1 MAMDISDL
9 RFLVAEDNEFQRR
22 WLVVMLTN
30 LGANHIVEAADG
42 HSALNILHD
51 SSPPINI
58 CFIDLNMP
66 GMDGLELIRHMAKE
80 DNPASIILASALDP
94 SLVFSVETMS
104 KAYGVNLLGTIA
116 KPATPENL
124 LELIALYQPRQVKD
138 TQPQSASPEFTIAQ
152 IAAGLRNNEFLP
164 YFQPKVE
171 LETGHIKG
179 AEAFAR
185 WHHPAHGLIPPS
197 AFLSKLEGT
206 EHLNTLSWAMIEK
219 SAAACKAWHDLGSPI
234 SVSIN
239 LAADSLAGAGAAEH
253 IAALVAR
260 HGIDPSCIILEV
272 TESAAKIDNPQ
283 FLENLARLRM
293 NGFVLAIDDFG
304 TGHASNQELLRIPFS
319 EVKIDRSFV
328 AGASKNEAIKV
339 VLSSSLDLAR
349 KLNRQST
356 AVGVETRHDWDILL
370 QLGCTHAQG
379 YYIAKPMESS
389 ALPAWME
396 EWAEFF

>member
-1 MAMDISDL
+1 MNISDL
-9 RFLVAEDNEFQRR
+9 HYLVAEDNEFQRR

-30 LGANHIVEAADG
+30 LGANHIVEAEDG
-42 HSALNILHD
+42 HSALEILHD
-51 SSPPINI
+51 PSKSIDI

-124 LELIALYQPRQVKD
+124 RELIALYQPKQDRA
-138 TQPQSASPEFTIAQ
+138 TEARSTGPEFTLAEIAQ
-152 IAAGLRNNEFLP
+152 GLANDQFMP

-171 LETGHIKG
+171 IETGHIKG

-185 WHHPAHGLIPPS
+185 WLHPVHGMISPA
-197 AFLSKLEGT
+197 AFLSKLENT
-206 EHLNTLSWAMIEK
+206 THLDTLSWAMIEK
-219 SAAACKAWHDLGSPI
+219 SAAACRSWKALGYPI

-239 LAADSLAGAGAAEH
+239 LASSCLTRAGCAEH
-253 IAALVAR
+253 IVGIVAKYEVE
-260 HGIDPSCIILEV
+260 PSNIIFEI
-272 TESAAKIDNPQ
+272 TESAAKIDDPQ
-283 FLENLARLRM
+283 YLENLARLRM
-293 NGFVLAIDDFG
+293 NGFNLAIDDFG
-304 TGHASNQELLRIPFS
+304 TGHASMQELLRIPFS

-328 AGASKNEAIKV
+328 VGASKNEAIRV
-339 VLSSSLDLAR
+339 VLSSSLELAR

-356 AVGVETRHDWDILL
+356 AVGVETRHDWDLL
-370 QLGCTHAQG
+370 QQLGCTHAQG
-379 YYIAKPMESS
+379 YYIAKPMESNV
-389 ALPAWME
+389 LPAWME
-396 EWAEFF
+396 EWSQFF

>member
-1 MAMDISDL
+1 MNISDL

-30 LGANHIVEAADG
+30 LGANHIVEAEDG
-42 HSALNILHD
+42 HSALDILHNA
-51 SSPPINI
+51 SQPIHI

-116 KPATPENL
+116 KPATPESL
-124 LELIALYQPRQVKD
+124 LELIALYQPKQAKGA
-138 TQPQSASPEFTIAQ
+138 QPLPAGPVFTLEQ
-152 IAAGLRNNEFLP
+152 IAEGLRNNEFLP

-171 LETGHIKG
+171 IETGHIKG

-185 WHHPAHGLIPPS
+185 WHHPVHGLIYPS
-197 AFLSKLEGT
+197 DFLSKLEGT
-206 EHLNTLSWAMIEK
+206 EHLNTLSWAMIEQ
-219 SAAACKAWHDLGSPI
+219 SAAACKTWLDLDSAI

-239 LAADSLAGAGAAEH
+239 LAADSLANAGNAEH
-253 IAALVAR
+253 IARLIAK
-260 HGIDPSCIILEV
+260 HSIDPSHIIFEI

-328 AGASKNEAIKV
+328 VGASKNDAIKA
-339 VLSSSLDLAR
+339 VLSSSLDLAG

-356 AVGVETRHDWDILL
+356 AVGVETRHDWDLLL

-389 ALPAWME
+389 ALPGWME
-396 EWAEFF
+396 EWAQFF

>member
-1 MAMDISDL
+1 MDISDL
-9 RFLVAEDNEFQRR
+9 RFLVAEDNDFQRR
-22 WLVVMLTN
+22 WLIVMLTN
-30 LGANHIVEAADG
+30 LGANHIIEADDG
-42 HSALNILHD
+42 HTALGFLHNP
-51 SSPPINI
+51 SQPINI

-80 DNPASIILASALDP
+80 SNPPSIILASALDP

-124 LELIALYQPRQVKD
+124 LELIGLYE
-138 TQPQSASPEFTIAQ
+138 PQQARVNEATASGPIFSLEEIVH
-152 IAAGLRNNEFLP
+152 GLRNDQFLP

-171 LETGHIKG
+171 LESGHVKS

-185 WHHPAHGLIPPS
+185 WNHPVHGLLPPA
-197 AFLSKLEGT
+197 AFLPTLEGT
-206 EHLNTLSWAMIEK
+206 EHLNTLSWIIIEK
-219 SAAACKAWHDLGSPI
+219 SAAACHAWKDLDFPI

-239 LAADSLAGAGAAEH
+239 VASSSLAEDGSAEH
-253 IAALVAR
+253 IAGIVAKQ
-260 HGIDPSCIILEV
+260 GIDSSLITLEI
-272 TESAAKIDNPQ
+272 TESAAKIDNPRY
-283 FLENLARLRM
+283 LENLARLRM
-293 NGFVLAIDDFG
+293 KGFVLAIDDFG
-304 TGHASNQELLRIPFS
+304 TGHASMQELLRIPFS

-328 AGASKNEAIKV
+328 AGASKNDSV
-339 VLSSSLDLAR
+339 RLVLSSNLELAR

-356 AVGVETRHDWDILL
+356 AVGVETRHDWDLLL

-389 ALPAWME
+389 VLPGWMD
-396 EWAEFF
+396 EWAQFF

>member
-1 MAMDISDL
+1 MNISDL
-9 RFLVAEDNEFQRR
+9 HFLVAEDNEFQRR

-30 LGANHIVEAADG
+30 LGANHIIEAADG
-42 HSALNILHD
+42 LSALSILHD
-51 SSPPINI
+51 ASRSIDI

-124 LELIALYQPRQVKD
+124 LELIASYQPKRD
-138 TQPQSASPEFTIAQ
+138 RESETQSPIPQFTLDQ
-152 IAAGLRNNEFLP
+152 IVHGLKNDQFIP

-171 LETGHIKG
+171 IETRHIKS

-185 WHHPAHGLIPPS
+185 WLHPEHGLLTPA
-197 AFLSKLEGT
+197 AFLPLLEET
-206 EHLNTLSWAMIEK
+206 EHMNTLSWAMIEK
-219 SAAACKAWHDLGSPI
+219 SAAACRAWRNIGAQI

-239 LAADSLAGAGAAEH
+239 LASSSLTAAGCAEH
-253 IAALVAR
+253 IAGIVAK
-260 HGIDPSCIILEV
+260 HDISPSNIIFEV

-283 FLENLARLRM
+283 YLENLARLRM
-293 NGFVLAIDDFG
+293 KGFVLAIDDFG
-304 TGHASNQELLRIPFS
+304 TGHASMQELLRIPFS

-328 AGASKNEAIKV
+328 VGASKNDSIKL
-339 VLSSSLDLAR
+339 VLSSSLELAR

-356 AVGVETRHDWDILL
+356 AVGVETRHDWDLL
-370 QLGCTHAQG
+370 QQLGCTHAQG
-379 YYIAKPMESS
+379 YYIAKPMESTV
-389 ALPAWME
+389 LPAWME
-396 EWAEFF
+396 EWAQFF